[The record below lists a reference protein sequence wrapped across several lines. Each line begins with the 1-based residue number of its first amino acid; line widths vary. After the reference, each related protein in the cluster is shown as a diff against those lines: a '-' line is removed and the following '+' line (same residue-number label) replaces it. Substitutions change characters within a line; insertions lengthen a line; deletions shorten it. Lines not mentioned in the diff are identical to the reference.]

1 MNKKLGVLATIA
13 ASAAAMGIDTERAFK
28 YREKY
33 SRPTK
38 QPLSKEEQ
46 DIKIFKAE
54 EKRLTKALKKKQITQ
69 EEFDVKIKIAKT
81 KGNNHVEQ
89 WVW

>member
-13 ASAAAMGIDTERAFK
+13 ASAAAMGIDMERAFK
-28 YREKY
+28 YGERY

-46 DIKIFKAE
+46 EIKIFKAE

-69 EEFDVKIKIAKT
+69 EEFDLKIKRAKL
-81 KGNNHVEQ
+81 KGVDHVEQ
-89 WVW
+89 

>member
-1 MNKKLGVLATIA
+1 MNKKLGVLTTLLGT
-13 ASAAAMGIDTERAFK
+13 AAAMGIDVERAFK
-28 YREKY
+28 YGGKY

-46 DIKIFKAE
+46 EIKIFKAE

-69 EEFDVKIKIAKT
+69 EEFDVKIKRAKI
-81 KGNNHVEQ
+81 KGINHVEQ
-89 WVW
+89 

>member
-1 MNKKLGVLATIA
+1 MNKKLGVLTTLLGT
-13 ASAAAMGIDTERAFK
+13 AAAMGIDVERAFR

-81 KGNNHVEQ
+81 KGDNHVEQ
-89 WVW
+89 